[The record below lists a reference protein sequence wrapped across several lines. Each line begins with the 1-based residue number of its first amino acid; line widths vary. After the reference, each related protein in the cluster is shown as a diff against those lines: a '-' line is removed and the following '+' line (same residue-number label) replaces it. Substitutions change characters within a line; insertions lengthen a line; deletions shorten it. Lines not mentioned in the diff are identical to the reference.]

1 MSYLEFDGKDREKDT
16 DFLGY
21 LKVNYPLVCLAYD
34 DICSMGTLTKEKLD
48 SSPSVDICRSD
59 EERLEIYL
67 AMTGGTSTKNL
78 IHMAQLY
85 QSKKFQKY
93 DYGVLNRVQYLQDE
107 PPEIALEQITVP
119 VALFVAREDF
129 VADVQDN
136 ENVRQRI
143 PNVAHYRIL
152 ENEDHLSL
160 SFSKNMTYFAEVLA
174 AMDGYRGAE

>member
-1 MSYLEFDGKDREKDT
+1 VSLFVALAPSILFEYSTEDTYQQLSKLDWLQDLVITMSYLEFDGKDREKDT

-85 QSKKFQKY
+85 
-93 DYGVLNRVQYLQDE
+93 
-107 PPEIALEQITVP
+107 
-119 VALFVAREDF
+119 
-129 VADVQDN
+129 
-136 ENVRQRI
+136 
-143 PNVAHYRIL
+143 
-152 ENEDHLSL
+152 
-160 SFSKNMTYFAEVLA
+160 
-174 AMDGYRGAE
+174 